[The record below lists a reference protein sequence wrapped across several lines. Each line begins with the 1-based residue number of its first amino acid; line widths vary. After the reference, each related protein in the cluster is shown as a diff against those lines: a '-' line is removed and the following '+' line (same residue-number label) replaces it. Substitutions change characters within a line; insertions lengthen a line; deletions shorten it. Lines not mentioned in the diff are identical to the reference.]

1 MGKAETAREAGGNRT
16 PEQASGFTLRK
27 TRLKRGLSQ
36 QALADKGG
44 YHRTYIGLLE
54 GGQKSPS
61 LRTLFNIAVTPQVQ
75 PSRILESVERLLNRT
90 ERKRAGSA
98 DRRFCGPRLF
108 RSYYRHRAVFYR
120 GVETPVSSSFRS
132 ILLYRR
138 APAQAAREIHRP

>member
-90 ERKRAGSA
+90 ERTRAGSA

-108 RSYYRHRAVFYR
+108 LILKGSR
-120 GVETPVSSSFRS
+120 GSGSQSRVRGSAEVRTQSMVMPP
-132 ILLYRR
+132 LYV
-138 APAQAAREIHRP
+138 QSDS